1 MSAPFPRLYVAPD
14 SLSPGDSLLADPYP
28 HALPFPRPATSPPA
42 NSVRLLLVQAA
53 IEEGWERADAERA
66 VDGLRLLL
74 RLLRE

>member
-1 MSAPFPRLYVAPD
+1 MSLFPRLYNPD
-14 SLSPGDSLLADPYP
+14 PPPFASPGDNLLTESS
-28 HALPFPRPATSPPA
+28 HALPFARPATSPPA